1 MDRHFLIGEV
11 ADLLGVSRDTLRI
24 YEEEGLISPK
34 RDENG
39 YRIYS
44 ERDIYY
50 LIGVRFYRD
59 SSIPAESIRELI
71 NAGDAEDMLS
81 IIKKKLRE
89 EEREII
95 RHERNVEHLK
105 LMAEYFGER
114 SSRGFTRG
122 AMPEAFRMSEIRED
136 FFDTAKDY
144 FDFGRENGDMLF
156 CYLNTEFDIRA
167 GKRPVRSYLEL
178 SGQEIEA
185 LGLSDRIMDKNAL
198 SAMDCIKL
206 TVCSPVP
213 YPEEEH
219 IDSVINYAVSEGI
232 RLKGT
237 VYAHSMYHLIE
248 NGEHLHMVEIY
259 APVD

>member
-11 ADLLGVSRDTLRI
+11 ADLCGVSRDTLRR
-24 YEEEGLISPK
+24 YVEEGLISPI
-34 RDENG
+34 RDETG
-39 YRIYS
+39 YRIYCV
-44 ERDIYY
+44 RVFYY

-136 FFDTAKDY
+136 FFDTVKDY

-156 CYLNTEFDIRA
+156 CYLNTEFDIEA
-167 GKRPVRSYLEL
+167 GKKPVRSYLEL
-178 SGQEIEA
+178 SGQEIAA

-219 IDSVINYAVSEGI
+219 IDSVINYAVSEGM

-248 NGEHLHMVEIY
+248 NGEHLHWVEIY

>member
-39 YRIYS
+39 Y
-44 ERDIYY
+44 
-50 LIGVRFYRD
+50 
-59 SSIPAESIRELI
+59 
-71 NAGDAEDMLS
+71 
-81 IIKKKLRE
+81 
-89 EEREII
+89 
-95 RHERNVEHLK
+95 
-105 LMAEYFGER
+105 
-114 SSRGFTRG
+114 
-122 AMPEAFRMSEIRED
+122 
-136 FFDTAKDY
+136 
-144 FDFGRENGDMLF
+144 MLF

-198 SAMDCIKL
+198 SAMDCIKF